1 MKILALSTA
10 EPGCSLAVMDDGHLV
25 CESFWHS
32 RLTHSRR
39 LMSMAGALF
48 PDQAGFGI
56 SEVDAVVAARGP
68 GSFTGLRIGIS
79 AALGL
84 SMALSLPAVG
94 VSTLDGI
101 GFRFS
106 MADVPVCAMMDARRG
121 QVYCAVFRFHRGRL
135 EHRTED
141 RVCPPEQAL
150 SLVPDPEAVFAGS
163 GAKAY
168 ESLIRETTQGRA
180 RMAPACMDPVSAAA
194 LCLAAEGVPDFFRNP
209 SHALT
214 PAYLR
219 SDGADT
225 PRGFA

>member
-10 EPGCSLAVMDDGHLV
+10 ESGCSLAVMDNDQLV

-39 LMSMAGALF
+39 LLSMAGALF
-48 PDQAGFGI
+48 PGQAGFEI

-84 SMALSLPAVG
+84 ATALCRPAVG

-106 MADVPVCAMMDARRG
+106 LVDVPVCAMMDARRG
-121 QVYCAVFRFHRGRL
+121 QVYCAVYWFEQGRL
-135 EHRTED
+135 KHRSD
-141 RVCPPEQAL
+141 DMVCPPDQAVAM
-150 SLVPDPEAVFAGS
+150 VPGKDAVFAGS
-163 GAKAY
+163 GARVYDTVIQNTFPGKA
-168 ESLIRETTQGRA
+168 GRSPRA
-180 RMAPACMDPVSAAA
+180 WTRSVLRPW
-194 LCLAAEGVPDFFRNP
+194 LC
-209 SHALT
+209 
-214 PAYLR
+214 
-219 SDGADT
+219 
-225 PRGFA
+225 PR

>member
-10 EPGCSLAVMDDGHLV
+10 EPGCSLAVMEEDQVV

-39 LMSMAGALF
+39 LLSMAGALF
-48 PDQAGFGI
+48 PDQAGFEI
-56 SEVDAVVAARGP
+56 SEVDAIVAARGP

-84 SMALSLPAVG
+84 SLALSRPAAG

-106 MADVPVCAMMDARRG
+106 MVDVPVCAMMDARRG
-121 QVYCAVFRFHRGRL
+121 QVYCAVYRFDRGRL
-135 EHRTED
+135 KGRTED
-141 RVCPPEQAL
+141 RVCAPEQA
-150 SLVPDPEAVFAGS
+150 VAMVGHTDAVFAGS
-163 GAKAY
+163 GVPVY
-168 ESLIRETTQGRA
+168 ERTILENSRGRA
-180 RMAPACMDPVSAAA
+180 RIAPRSMHPVSAAA
-194 LCLAAEGVPDFFRNP
+194 LAQAARPAPEFFENP
-209 SHALT
+209 ANALT
-214 PAYLR
+214 PSYIR
-219 SDGADT
+219 PGGADG

>member
-1 MKILALSTA
+1 MENGQA
-10 EPGCSLAVMDDGHLV
+10 V

-39 LMSMAGALF
+39 LLSMAGALF
-48 PDQAGFGI
+48 PDQAGFEI

-84 SMALSLPAVG
+84 ALALSRPAVG

-106 MADVPVCAMMDARRG
+106 QVDVPVCVMMDARRG
-121 QVYCAVFRFHRGRL
+121 QVYCAVYRFEQGRL
-135 EHRTED
+135 THRTD
-141 RVCPPEQAL
+141 DVVCPPDQAVAM
-150 SLVPDPEAVFAGS
+150 VPGKDAVFAGS
-163 GAKAY
+163 GARVY
-168 ESLIRETTQGRA
+168 ETQIQKTFSGQA
-180 RMAPACMDPVSAAA
+180 RMAPVCMDPVSASVLA
-194 LCLAAEGVPDFFRNP
+194 LSALSIPDFFNNP
-209 SHALT
+209 SNMLA
-214 PAYLR
+214 PVYIR
-219 SDGADT
+219 SDGADA

>member
-1 MKILALSTA
+1 VKILALSTA
-10 EPGCSLAVMDDGHLV
+10 ESGCSLAVTEGDQLL

-39 LMSMAGALF
+39 LLSMAGALF
-48 PDQAGFGI
+48 PNQTGFDI

-84 SMALSLPAVG
+84 SMALSRPAVG

-121 QVYCAVFRFHRGRL
+121 QVYCAVYRFDRGRL
-135 EHRTED
+135 KDKTED
-141 RVCPPEQAL
+141 RVCAPEQA
-150 SLVPDPEAVFAGS
+150 VAMVQQTDAVFAGS
-163 GAKAY
+163 GVPVY
-168 ESLIRETTQGRA
+168 ESDIMEINRGRA
-180 RMAPACMDPVSAAA
+180 RIAPRSMHPVSAAA
-194 LCLAAEGVPDFFRNP
+194 LALAALSVPDFFGNP
-209 SHALT
+209 ANALT
-214 PAYLR
+214 PSYIR
-219 SDGADT
+219 PDGADGS
-225 PRGFA
+225 RGFA

>member
-1 MKILALSTA
+1 VKILALTTA
-10 EPGCSLAVMDDGHLV
+10 EPGCSLAVLEKDQVV

-39 LMSMAGALF
+39 LLAMAGALF
-48 PDQAGFGI
+48 PDQAGFEI

-84 SMALSLPAVG
+84 ATALSRPAAG

-121 QVYCAVFRFHRGRL
+121 QVYCAVYRFDRGRL
-135 EHRTED
+135 VDRTGD
-141 RVCPPEQAL
+141 RVCAPEQA
-150 SLVPDPEAVFAGS
+150 VAMVGHKDAVFAGS
-163 GAKAY
+163 GVPVY
-168 ESLIRETTQGRA
+168 ESMIQEISRGRA
-180 RMAPACMDPVSAAA
+180 RIAPRSMHPVSAAA
-194 LCLAAEGVPDFFRNP
+194 MALAVLSAPDFFENP
-209 SHALT
+209 ANVLV

-219 SDGADT
+219 SDGADG

>member
-10 EPGCSLAVMDDGHLV
+10 EPGCSLAVMEDDHLV
-25 CESFWHS
+25 CKSFWQS

-39 LMSMAGALF
+39 LLSMAGALF
-48 PDQAGFGI
+48 PDQTGFEI

-84 SMALSLPAVG
+84 ATALSLPAVG

-101 GFRFS
+101 GFKFS

-121 QVYCAVFRFHRGRL
+121 QVYCAVYRFDRGRL
-135 EHRTED
+135 RDRTKD
-141 RVCPPEQAL
+141 RVCAPDQAVAM
-150 SLVPDPEAVFAGS
+150 VPQKDAVFAGS
-163 GAKAY
+163 GVPVY
-168 ESLIRETTQGRA
+168 ESMIREITRDRA
-180 RMAPACMDPVSAAA
+180 RIVPHSMHPVSAATLA
-194 LCLAAEGVPDFFRNP
+194 LAARSTPGFFENPANALVP
-209 SHALT
+209 S
-214 PAYLR
+214 YLR
-219 SDGADT
+219 PDGADG

>member
-10 EPGCSLAVMDDGHLV
+10 EPGCSLAVMAHDHLV

-39 LMSMAGALF
+39 LLSMAGALF
-48 PDQAGFGI
+48 PDQAGFEI

-84 SMALSLPAVG
+84 ATALSRPAVG

-101 GFRFS
+101 GFRFA

-121 QVYCAVFRFHRGRL
+121 QVYCAVYRFDRGRL
-135 EHRTED
+135 RDKTRD
-141 RVCPPEQAL
+141 RVCAPEQA
-150 SLVPDPEAVFAGS
+150 VAMVGQTDAVFAGS
-163 GAKAY
+163 GVPVY
-168 ESLIRETTQGRA
+168 ESMIVEITRDRA
-180 RMAPACMDPVSAAA
+180 RIAPPSMHPVSAAA
-194 LCLAAEGVPDFFRNP
+194 LALSARRTPGFFENPDN
-209 SHALT
+209 ALI

-219 SDGADT
+219 SDGADG

>member
-10 EPGCSLAVMDDGHLV
+10 EPGCSLAVMEDDHLV

-39 LMSMAGALF
+39 LLSMAGALF
-48 PDQAGFGI
+48 PDQTGFEI

-84 SMALSLPAVG
+84 ATALSLPAVG

-101 GFRFS
+101 GFKFS

-121 QVYCAVFRFHRGRL
+121 QVYCAVYRFDRGRL
-135 EHRTED
+135 RDRTQD
-141 RVCPPEQAL
+141 RVCAPDQAVAM
-150 SLVPDPEAVFAGS
+150 VPQKDAVFAGS
-163 GAKAY
+163 GVPVY
-168 ESLIRETTQGRA
+168 ESMIVEITRDRA
-180 RMAPACMDPVSAAA
+180 S
-194 LCLAAEGVPDFFRNP
+194 
-209 SHALT
+209 
-214 PAYLR
+214 
-219 SDGADT
+219 
-225 PRGFA
+225 

>member
-1 MKILALSTA
+1 VKILALSTA
-10 EPGCSLAVMDDGHLV
+10 ESGCSLAVTEGDQLL

-39 LMSMAGALF
+39 LLSMAGALF
-48 PDQAGFGI
+48 PNQTGFDI

-84 SMALSLPAVG
+84 SMALSRPAVG

-121 QVYCAVFRFHRGRL
+121 QVYCAVYRFDRGRL
-135 EHRTED
+135 KDKTED
-141 RVCPPEQAL
+141 RVCAPEQA
-150 SLVPDPEAVFAGS
+150 VAMVQQTDAVFAGS
-163 GAKAY
+163 GVPVY
-168 ESLIRETTQGRA
+168 ESDIMEINRGRA
-180 RMAPACMDPVSAAA
+180 RIAPRSMHPVSAAA
-194 LCLAAEGVPDFFRNP
+194 LAQAALSVPDFFGNP
-209 SHALT
+209 ANALT
-214 PAYLR
+214 PSYIR
-219 SDGADT
+219 PDGADGS
-225 PRGFA
+225 RGFA

>member
-10 EPGCSLAVMDDGHLV
+10 EPGCSLAVMEDDRLV

-39 LMSMAGALF
+39 LLSMAGALF
-48 PDQAGFGI
+48 PDQAGFEI
-56 SEVDAVVAARGP
+56 SGVDAVVAARGP

-84 SMALSLPAVG
+84 SMALSRPAAG

-101 GFRFS
+101 GYRFS

-121 QVYCAVFRFHRGRL
+121 QVYCAVYRFDRGRL
-135 EHRTED
+135 KEKTGD
-141 RVCPPEQAL
+141 RVCAPEQA
-150 SLVPDPEAVFAGS
+150 VAMVQQTDAVFAGS
-163 GAKAY
+163 GVPVY
-168 ESLIRETTQGRA
+168 EAEIKKISRGRA
-180 RMAPACMDPVSAAA
+180 RFAPESMHPVSAAA
-194 LCLAAEGVPDFFRNP
+194 LARAALSAPDFFENP
-209 SHALT
+209 ANTLV

-219 SDGADT
+219 SDGADGS
-225 PRGFA
+225 RGFT